1 MPGGTYKIGS
11 LEKALHVLEAIAERP
26 DASLAELSRILNAPR
41 AGVFRHLKALE
52 SLGYVKTREGTKR
65 YVLGPRLI
73 YLGVAARNQLRLP
86 EIARPLMVSLRDEFN
101 ETTNLGVLAHGEIIH
116 VEVVS
121 STHPVKMAAQV
132 GERTYCHCSGLG
144 KALLAWSEPEV
155 VAHAI
160 RERGLP
166 VLTNRTISSPEQLAD
181 ALAQIRSQGFAMD
194 DEESAHGLRCIA
206 APVRDGTGRV
216 IAAISLSSPAERL
229 SQGDAIRLAP
239 KVMEISDAISLRLG
253 WFGGASHTDSSPSP
267 ALAHSGQ

>member
-1 MPGGTYKIGS
+1 MPAGTYKIGS

-52 SLGYVKTREGTKR
+52 SLGYVRTREGTKR

-73 YLGVAARNQLRLP
+73 YLGVAARSQLRLP
-86 EIARPLMVSLRDEFN
+86 DIARPLMVSLRDEFN
-101 ETTNLGVLAHGEIIH
+101 ETTNLGVLAHGEVIH

-121 STHPVKMAAQV
+121 STHPVKMAAEI

-144 KALLAWSEPEV
+144 KVLLAWSEPEV
-155 VAHAI
+155 VAHAV

-166 VLTNRTISSPEQLAD
+166 ALTERTISSEEQLEE

-194 DEESAHGLRCIA
+194 DEESARGLRCIA
-206 APVRDGTGRV
+206 APVRDGTGHV
-216 IAAISLSSPAERL
+216 LAALSLSSPADRL
-229 SQGDAIRLAP
+229 SYDDAIRLAP
-239 KVMEISDAISLRLG
+239 RVIETSEAISRRLG
-253 WFGGASHTDSSPSP
+253 WFGEAPGDPDPSSS
-267 ALAHSGQ
+267 ALAYGSQ